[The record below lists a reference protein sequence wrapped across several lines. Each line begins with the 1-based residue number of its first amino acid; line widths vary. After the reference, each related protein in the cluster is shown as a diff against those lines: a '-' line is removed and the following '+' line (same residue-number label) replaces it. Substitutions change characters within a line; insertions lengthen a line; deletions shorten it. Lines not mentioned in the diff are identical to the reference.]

1 MKKLTEDQQA
11 LKDLIENTE
20 EIYTNFRLAF
30 RREIPRK
37 PEGVNDS
44 RIHRIE
50 GLWHEMRKE
59 IDDIQTKFV
68 QSEIEGC
75 ESAAFTETFRYLMER
90 R

>member
-1 MKKLTEDQQA
+1 MRALTDDQQA

-20 EIYTNFRLAF
+20 AVYTEFRSAF

-37 PEGVNDS
+37 PEGADDS

-59 IDDIQTKFV
+59 IDNLQTKYV
-68 QSEIEGC
+68 QSEIERC
-75 ESAAFTETFRYLMER
+75 ESDAYIDAFQYLTERK
-90 R
+90 